1 MSEKEIKHYHTWID
15 LDFDF
20 SSIEMTLQVNPDG
33 QAAVKFNGL
42 IIDAA
47 DSVEA
52 LRDDSFGAV
61 CRAVHEWI
69 EDEVWGFID
78 DAVNTAWDDI
88 ESDKSFDDEEDDDDM
103 QGGE

>member
-1 MSEKEIKHYHTWID
+1 MSEKQTKRYLAWVD

-20 SSIEMTLQVNPDG
+20 SSIEMAVEIKPDG
-33 QAAVKFNGL
+33 QVAVKFNGL
-42 IIDAA
+42 LVDQA

-52 LRDDSFGAV
+52 LRDDSFGAL
-61 CRAVHEWI
+61 CSAVHEWI

-88 ESDKSFDDEEDDDDM
+88 ESDKSLDDEEED
-103 QGGE
+103 ES